1 MSPRNA
7 MGQGLGLAARTQGLQ
22 LLLGGG
28 APAPP
33 WAPGPRASGVDAA
46 RAGVGGSPAGDTGLR
61 CPDPAP
67 RSQGA
72 RPLSLGMRAPSP
84 PRPASSA
91 PSSSRPPPRPPTSPL
106 CSSALKNLLTQHF
119 EQILEVFGPDN
130 LPVAREVG
138 HGGDAGGGPLDPS
151 AGALDVERFSR
162 KGCGRRLRPI
172 ARETGHDPGQPRS
185 WRGLPRRQR
194 LYPARPRPRPR
205 RWPRPTPAHLGGPA
219 PRPCIAAAPRVPRPV
234 DLVPRAGPGF
244 ARGRDSGRRATG
256 GGGRPSAGTGLLRRE
271 RAPRPG
277 RGCSG
282 LGSRG
287 PSPGIRFAGYRPFP
301 G

>member
-172 ARETGHDPGQPRS
+172 ARPGKLDTTQDSPEAGAGSRAGNVYTPR
-185 WRGLPRRQR
+185 GPA
-194 LYPARPRPRPR
+194 PARG
-205 RWPRPTPAHLGGPA
+205 GGPA
-219 PRPCIAAAPRVPRPV
+219 PPPPTWGAPRS
-234 DLVPRAGPGF
+234 GP
-244 ARGRDSGRRATG
+244 AS
-256 GGGRPSAGTGLLRRE
+256 P
-271 RAPRPG
+271 PPP
-277 RGCSG
+277 
-282 LGSRG
+282 GSRG
-287 PSPGIRFAGYRPFP
+287 LWT
-301 G
+301 